1 MSRKNEHQINIFD
14 KIQQLIDEVEKEENN
29 TSNVAAD
36 GDADNEKDKDSVS
49 WPNII
54 NLQKDMDSEKVLYN
68 DDVAKLKHK
77 KGVQNLQERKT
88 LLILLGVFF
97 AVQLISM
104 NLFVGFLIFW
114 TTCDISWLRE
124 MDFELLSIMTSFMKF
139 YISAILV
146 EILGGIIF
154 ITHKVYTEKI
164 T

>member
-88 LLILLGVFF
+88 LLI
-97 AVQLISM
+97 QK
-104 NLFVGFLIFW
+104 
-114 TTCDISWLRE
+114 R
-124 MDFELLSIMTSFMKF
+124 
-139 YISAILV
+139 YIDLN
-146 EILGGIIF
+146 
-154 ITHKVYTEKI
+154 K
-164 T
+164 